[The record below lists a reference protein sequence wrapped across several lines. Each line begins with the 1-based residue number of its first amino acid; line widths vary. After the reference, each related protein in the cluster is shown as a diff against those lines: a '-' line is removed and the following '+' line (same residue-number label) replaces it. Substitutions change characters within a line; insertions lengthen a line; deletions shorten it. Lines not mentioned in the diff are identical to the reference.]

1 MIREGHFKLFGTNPF
16 EPSLDETDRVAAA
29 IEAKLDKNKEARD
42 AAAADEAEKGAKLR
56 LKQAKGEEPVVKQ
69 QPVIKEELPPAP
81 EIARTQEFELEGG
94 SQGKGDS
101 QEAKQEV
108 KKHMPVL
115 DMAAE
120 FLNAVPASKKDHGI
134 DKPDKNA
141 TDEAVRDEAE
151 RMAATGNLNATTAE
165 ISHQ

>member
-1 MIREGHFKLFGTNPF
+1 
-16 EPSLDETDRVAAA
+16 
-29 IEAKLDKNKEARD
+29 
-42 AAAADEAEKGAKLR
+42 
-56 LKQAKGEEPVVKQ
+56 
-69 QPVIKEELPPAP
+69 
-81 EIARTQEFELEGG
+81 
-94 SQGKGDS
+94 
-101 QEAKQEV
+101 
-108 KKHMPVL
+108 MPVL

-165 ISHQ
+165 ISHQQQLALLTRKDFCPRHLELCKVVL